1 MPGKVVEPMS
11 IEPHHDGSL
20 DVTVQQVVR
29 DLSGKLMADSVVHHI
44 YRFDAGCVA
53 RMDLAGDE

>member
-1 MPGKVVEPMS
+1 MS